1 MKRTS
6 LILVVALLTAT
17 TALAHQGVQNRAV
30 LARMNGMSAIAE
42 NIKVLGDMAKRKA
55 AFDVEAARVALQ
67 RMADHA
73 GEAPALFEARE
84 DDPKSEALPAIW
96 DDFDDFTAKAMELEQ
111 IASDAAASLSSAED
125 LPPLLQKLGANCKSC
140 HSIYRE

>member
-1 MKRTS
+1 MKRAS
-6 LILVVALLTAT
+6 VLLVAALLTAT

-42 NIKVLGDMAKRKA
+42 NIKVLGNMAKGKV
-55 AFDVEAARVALQ
+55 AFDQKAARVALQ

-73 GEAPALFEARE
+73 AEAPELFEARE

-96 DDFDDFTAKAMELEQ
+96 EDFDVT
-111 IASDAAASLSSAED
+111 
-125 LPPLLQKLGANCKSC
+125 LLFLV
-140 HSIYRE
+140 RF